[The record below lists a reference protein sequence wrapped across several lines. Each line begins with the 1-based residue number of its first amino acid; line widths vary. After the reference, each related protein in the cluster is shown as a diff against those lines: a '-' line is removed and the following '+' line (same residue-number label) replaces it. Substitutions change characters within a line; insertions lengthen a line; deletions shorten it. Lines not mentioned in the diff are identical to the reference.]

1 MVTKDKSP
9 TYLFN
14 DLPNEQK
21 YKFGIM
27 KSLETF
33 EIAVA
38 LATNK
43 RDDEALVMIQEHVRK
58 ILQQASESIADG
70 TDYTKVE
77 W

>member
-1 MVTKDKSP
+1 
-9 TYLFN
+9 
-14 DLPNEQK
+14 
-21 YKFGIM
+21 M

-58 ILQQASESIADG
+58 ILQQASESLADG
-70 TDYTKVE
+70 TEYKRTE
-77 W
+77 